1 MKKHLYVAALVSFIA
16 TTAISQPN
24 TLGEFNKFIA
34 QNWSGEYYRLGQYK
48 VKGTPFFLG
57 QSFEGTMVNKD
68 GTKNKAK
75 ILYDLHNQEAG
86 LDGGSKILESNHGAP
101 TEFTLVIPSDLS
113 KETLVFKH
121 ADAFPKA
128 GGKRY
133 FNVLEDGAK
142 FALLKEFKIRT
153 VPDPSN
159 MLDKEL
165 RLFEQYFEYYLY
177 NKTSGQLTKIK
188 LREKDVK
195 KAIGDDKFMK
205 EYTATVKT
213 NFSKE
218 SDVANLVAAIN
229 KS

>member
-1 MKKHLYVAALVSFIA
+1 MIKQLYLFAFTLIVGA
-16 TTAISQPN
+16 TAIAQPN

-34 QNWSGEYYRLGQYK
+34 QNWNGEYYRLGQYK

-57 QSFEGTMVNKD
+57 QSFEGTLVTKD
-68 GTKNKAK
+68 GAKNKAK

-86 LDGGSKILESNHGAP
+86 LDGGNTILQTNSGAP
-101 TEFTLVIPSDLS
+101 VEFTLMIPSDLS

-159 MLDKEL
+159 MMDKEL

-177 NKTSGQLTKIK
+177 NKSSAELTRIK
-188 LREKDVK
+188 LREKDLK
-195 KAIGDDKFMK
+195 KAIGDDKVFK
-205 EYTATVKT
+205 EYTTSVKT

-218 SDVANLVAAIN
+218 SDVADFVAAIN
-229 KS
+229 KR